1 MLPDSRPLTPDSQLT
16 SSLHR
21 ATTTIDELTR
31 TLTSVSRFSS
41 PEPDNVTTCCCGR
54 EDCEASRAWA
64 EIKSKLESR
73 LVLSAE
79 VGRALLERHEALVR
93 RQKEEVSSD
102 DEDDTISLRPS
113 VDVRVAELVKQNA
126 LLEKR
131 LTQALM
137 HTEMGEQSKEA
148 VIKELDEARTDVA
161 RLSSQNARAV
171 GLENRLAVA
180 LQEKDDLRQEL
191 DSATQRARM
200 TESRIVSYREKCAK
214 LQAQVTRLRE
224 DLNVHRTHRQELS
237 QEILADAKQRLEQL
251 QYHQL
256 GYSADIHDTEVKKVL
271 ESLVADNEALK
282 HDNAELQNLLTAE
295 REELHSLQEEL
306 EERRASDVPVR
317 RGHRFSQSGSSFH
330 YHDTSAPLS
339 PTFQIGTA
347 PTGSALRSRLQA
359 ENAGGQHR
367 SLSVERSR
375 ELTSRR
381 PFEPLT
387 PETERR
393 PLSPD
398 SYIHAGSKWT
408 SFAHPRSNY
417 APSHVSFEDR
427 DSSVTSPER
436 PRAQKPLLLLT
447 RERGVQTDPWNGGSV
462 LSPSPIPRLYG
473 DHTSS
478 HDGQSESSSVID
490 NVHSTAISALVER
503 TTGLLNR
510 LAQADALTLTNRLKR
525 QRLLGAD
532 VSHLSRSTVN
542 AILNDAN
549 ALRNH
554 FRPFLED
561 EKVTTTC
568 TRRDLRGL
576 LKLVKDV
583 FIELG
588 ALRVTL
594 NDVILDPTIAAK
606 VSEIAMNPSKAQ
618 AIDPAS
624 KDDATSPNAPSWIA
638 PLSKLLGLP
647 GGGGAASSDSAAS
660 RALSPPARTLG
671 RGRPPPRIAPKLQP
685 ALSASAMTV
694 NVEFSGAAVG
704 RAVTSTYSA
713 HPSRVGSEFSPAL
726 PPRTPGSGTSSN
738 RKSPAGPAIAQ
749 PAPRLQQGPDLSRSV
764 MGIFAGAPRPAEG
777 DPWVVIPRPPSAS
790 ANASRKVTVTRS
802 ATIAS
807 MSQNQSK
814 TSATATMGRSSLRH
828 AASSGRRLSRIVD
841 AMIDTPQPPAAAS
854 GGQGSH
860 DNGNHDHSDNE
871 TDSGGPPPALERA
884 LRRGLSDSSIHTTF
898 TQHGDDD
905 SRLRP
910 DPRADSS
917 QPGPG
922 DRESVLQALSRK
934 VQAFRFMAPTPAPAE
949 ATTSSA
955 TGETVSRPQTPV
967 ARKKLANGS
976 NSKASE
982 PANASTPR
990 SSPPRPIPRA
1000 SRDVEARGSGDQ
1012 TSTSLF
1018 GLASWTAAY
1027 PDVAIMGDH
1036 HDPSVYAASPRQEP
1050 MLQRSWT
1057 RERDL

>member
-1 MLPDSRPLTPDSQLT
+1 MLPAESRPLTPDSQLT
-16 SSLHR
+16 SSLYR
-21 ATTTIDELTR
+21 VTTTIDELTR

-54 EDCEASRAWA
+54 EDCEASKAWA
-64 EIKSKLESR
+64 AIKSKLESR

-93 RQKEEVSSD
+93 RQKQEILSD
-102 DEDDTISLRPS
+102 DEDDTISFSSS

-131 LTQALM
+131 LAQALM

-148 VIKELDEARTDVA
+148 LMKELDEARTDVA

-180 LQEKDDLRQEL
+180 LQEKDDFRQEL
-191 DSATQRARM
+191 DSATQRARS

-256 GYSADIHDTEVKKVL
+256 GHSADIHDTEVTKVL
-271 ESLVADNEALK
+271 ESLVGDNEALK
-282 HDNAELQNLLTAE
+282 HDNAELQNLLAAE

-306 EERRASDVPVR
+306 EERRASDAPIR
-317 RGHRFSQSGSSFH
+317 RGHRFTQSGSSFN

-347 PTGSALRSRLQA
+347 PTASVLRSRLQA
-359 ENAGGQHR
+359 DNTGDERR

-398 SYIHAGSKWT
+398 SHIHAGSKWT
-408 SFAHPRSNY
+408 SFASPRTSY
-417 APSHVSFEDR
+417 AASHASFEDR
-427 DSSVTSPER
+427 DSSAMSPER
-436 PRAQKPLLLLT
+436 PRAQKSLLLLT
-447 RERGVQTDPWNGGSV
+447 RERGVQTEPWNGSSI

-490 NVHSTAISALVER
+490 NVHSSAIGALVER
-503 TTGLLNR
+503 TTTLLNR
-510 LAQADALTLTNRLKR
+510 IAQADALTLTNRLKR

-532 VSHLSRSTVN
+532 ISHLSRTTVN
-542 AILNDAN
+542 AILNDAS
-549 ALRNH
+549 ALRNS

-583 FIELG
+583 FTELG

-594 NDVILDPTIAAK
+594 NDVILDPTIA
-606 VSEIAMNPSKAQ
+606 PKAV
-618 AIDPAS
+618 DPTPG
-624 KDDATSPNAPSWIA
+624 KDANAPSWIA
-638 PLSKLLGLP
+638 PISKLLGLP
-647 GGGGAASSDSAAS
+647 GGGGVGSSESAAS
-660 RALSPPARTLG
+660 RALSPPARNLG

-713 HPSRVGSEFSPAL
+713 HPSRVGSEFGASL
-726 PPRTPGSGTSSN
+726 PTPGSSASVTSP
-738 RKSPAGPAIAQ
+738 RPAIAQ
-749 PAPRLQQGPDLSRSV
+749 PAPRQGPDLSRSV

-790 ANASRKVTVTRS
+790 RKVTRM
-802 ATIAS
+802 AS
-807 MSQNQSK
+807 VAGMDK
-814 TSATATMGRSSLRH
+814 ATATMGRASLQH
-828 AASSGRRLSRIVD
+828 ATSGRRLSRIVD
-841 AMIDTPQPPAAAS
+841 AMIDTPQPAGP
-854 GGQGSH
+854 GQGEASDQGSNDNDH
-860 DNGNHDHSDNE
+860 DNDY
-871 TDSGGPPPALERA
+871 GGPPPALERG

-898 TQHGDDD
+898 TQHGDDPYHSD
-905 SRLRP
+905 SG
-910 DPRADSS
+910 ADSS
-917 QPGPG
+917 QPA
-922 DRESVLQALSRK
+922 DRQSVLQALSRK
-934 VQAFRFMAPTPAPAE
+934 VQAFRFMAATPAPTE
-949 ATTSSA
+949 ATASSA
-955 TGETVSRPQTPV
+955 AGETATGSRPQTPV
-967 ARKKLANGS
+967 ARRNTTKA
-976 NSKASE
+976 KASE
-982 PANASTPR
+982 QPNVTTPR
-990 SSPPRPIPRA
+990 SSPPRPIPHA
-1000 SRDVEARGSGDQ
+1000 NRDLQAQSTGPG

-1018 GLASWTAAY
+1018 GLSSWTASY
-1027 PDVAIMGDH
+1027 PDVAMED
-1036 HDPSVYAASPRQEP
+1036 HDPSVYAAASPRQEVL
-1050 MLQRSWT
+1050 MQRNQWT
-1057 RERDL
+1057 RERDF

>member
-1 MLPDSRPLTPDSQLT
+1 MLPDSRSLTPDSQLT

-21 ATTTIDELTR
+21 VTTTIDELTR

-93 RQKEEVSSD
+93 RQKKEIPSD
-102 DEDDTISLRPS
+102 DEDETVSLRPS

-137 HTEMGEQSKEA
+137 HTEMGEQSNEGLM
-148 VIKELDEARTDVA
+148 KELDEARTDVA

-191 DSATQRARM
+191 DSATQRARI

-214 LQAQVTRLRE
+214 LQAQVSRLRE
-224 DLNVHRTHRQELS
+224 NLNVHRAHRQELS
-237 QEILADAKQRLEQL
+237 QEILTDAKRRLEQL

-256 GYSADIHDTEVKKVL
+256 GHSADIHDTEVTKVL

-306 EERRASDVPVR
+306 EERRASDALQ
-317 RGHRFSQSGSSFH
+317 RGHRFTQSGSSFY

-339 PTFQIGTA
+339 PTFHIGTA

-359 ENAGGQHR
+359 ENAGGERR

-398 SYIHAGSKWT
+398 SHIHAGSKWT

-427 DSSVTSPER
+427 DSSVMSPER

-447 RERGVQTDPWNGGSV
+447 RERGVQTDPWNGTSV

-490 NVHSTAISALVER
+490 NVHSTAIGSLVER
-503 TTGLLNR
+503 TAALLNR
-510 LAQADALTLTNRLKR
+510 IAQADALTLTNRLKR

-583 FIELG
+583 FTELG

-594 NDVILDPTIAAK
+594 NDVILDPTIASK

-618 AIDPAS
+618 AIDSSS

-638 PLSKLLGLP
+638 PISKLLGLP
-647 GGGGAASSDSAAS
+647 GGSGVGASDSAAS
-660 RALSPPARTLG
+660 RALSPPARNLG

-713 HPSRVGSEFSPAL
+713 HPSRVGSEFSSS
-726 PPRTPGSGTSSN
+726 PGSSSTN
-738 RKSPAGPAIAQ
+738 QGQPNKSPVGLAIVQ
-749 PAPRLQQGPDLSRSV
+749 PTPRGQGPDLSRSV

-790 ANASRKVTVTRS
+790 RTVTVTRS

-807 MSQNQSK
+807 SK
-814 TSATATMGRSSLRH
+814 AAATATMGRSSPRH
-828 AASSGRRLSRIVD
+828 ATSSGRRLSRIVD
-841 AMIDTPQPPAAAS
+841 AMIDTPQLPAVD
-854 GGQGSH
+854 H
-860 DNGNHDHSDNE
+860 VNHDRNSSDNSN
-871 TDSGGPPPALERA
+871 DGGGPPPALERA

-898 TQHGDDD
+898 TQHGNDTH
-905 SRLRP
+905 
-910 DPRADSS
+910 
-917 QPGPG
+917 PGPDAEQATEPA

-934 VQAFRFMAPTPAPAE
+934 VQAFRFIAPMRAPAE
-949 ATTSSA
+949 ATASSGTS
-955 TGETVSRPQTPV
+955 ETAALILQGSRPQTPV
-967 ARKKLANGS
+967 AGRRKA
-976 NSKASE
+976 KASE
-982 PANASTPR
+982 QQADASTPR

-1000 SRDVEARGSGDQ
+1000 SRDSHAPAQAQAQGAGQ

-1018 GLASWTAAY
+1018 GLSSWTAAY
-1027 PDVAIMGDH
+1027 PDVAMGDH
-1036 HDPSVYAASPRQEP
+1036 HDPSVYAGSPRQEP
-1050 MLQRSWT
+1050 QLQRNWT
-1057 RERDL
+1057 RERGF

>member
-1 MLPDSRPLTPDSQLT
+1 M
-16 SSLHR
+16 
-21 ATTTIDELTR
+21 
-31 TLTSVSRFSS
+31 
-41 PEPDNVTTCCCGR
+41 
-54 EDCEASRAWA
+54 
-64 EIKSKLESR
+64 
-73 LVLSAE
+73 
-79 VGRALLERHEALVR
+79 
-93 RQKEEVSSD
+93 
-102 DEDDTISLRPS
+102 
-113 VDVRVAELVKQNA
+113 
-126 LLEKR
+126 
-131 LTQALM
+131 
-137 HTEMGEQSKEA
+137 
-148 VIKELDEARTDVA
+148 
-161 RLSSQNARAV
+161 
-171 GLENRLAVA
+171 
-180 LQEKDDLRQEL
+180 
-191 DSATQRARM
+191 
-200 TESRIVSYREKCAK
+200 
-214 LQAQVTRLRE
+214 
-224 DLNVHRTHRQELS
+224 
-237 QEILADAKQRLEQL
+237 
-251 QYHQL
+251 
-256 GYSADIHDTEVKKVL
+256 
-271 ESLVADNEALK
+271 
-282 HDNAELQNLLTAE
+282 
-295 REELHSLQEEL
+295 
-306 EERRASDVPVR
+306 
-317 RGHRFSQSGSSFH
+317 
-330 YHDTSAPLS
+330 
-339 PTFQIGTA
+339 
-347 PTGSALRSRLQA
+347 
-359 ENAGGQHR
+359 
-367 SLSVERSR
+367 ERSR

-381 PFEPLT
+381 PFVCSPRGSYILHDIDLVLQEPLT

-398 SYIHAGSKWT
+398 SHIHAGSKWT
-408 SFAHPRSNY
+408 SFAHSRSNY
-417 APSHVSFEDR
+417 APSHVSYEDH
-427 DSSVTSPER
+427 DSSVMSAER

-447 RERGVQTDPWNGGSV
+447 RERAVQTDPWIGGNV

-503 TTGLLNR
+503 TTSLLNR

-549 ALRNH
+549 AMRNH

-583 FIELG
+583 FTELG

-594 NDVILDPTIAAK
+594 NDVILDPTIASK

-624 KDDATSPNAPSWIA
+624 KDDATNPNAPSWIA
-638 PLSKLLGLP
+638 PLSKFLGLP

-660 RALSPPARTLG
+660 RALSPPARNIG

-685 ALSASAMTV
+685 ALSSSAMTV

-713 HPSRVGSEFSPAL
+713 HPSRVGSEFSP
-726 PPRTPGSGTSSN
+726 PGSGTSTSQ
-738 RKSPAGPAIAQ
+738 KSPMGPTIVQ
-749 PAPRLQQGPDLSRSV
+749 PTPRVQQGPDLSRSV

-790 ANASRKVTVTRS
+790 ANANASRKVTVTRS

-807 MSQNQSK
+807 INQSK
-814 TSATATMGRSSLRH
+814 AGGATATATMGRSSLR
-828 AASSGRRLSRIVD
+828 AAGSSGRRLSRIVD
-841 AMIDTPQPPAAAS
+841 AMIDTPQPLAAPS
-854 GGQGSH
+854 GAQGPH
-860 DNGNHDHSDNE
+860 DNGNHDRNDSENDI
-871 TDSGGPPPALERA
+871 DSGGPPPALERA

-898 TQHGDDD
+898 TQHGDDPHP
-905 SRLRP
+905 RP
-910 DPRADSS
+910 GTEADSS

-922 DRESVLQALSRK
+922 DRESVLQALSRR

-949 ATTSSA
+949 ATTNSA

-967 ARKKLANGS
+967 ARKKLANNTS
-976 NSKASE
+976 NNTSSNSNLNSKASE
-982 PANASTPR
+982 RADASTPR

-1000 SRDVEARGSGDQ
+1000 SRDAQGQ

-1018 GLASWTAAY
+1018 GLSTWTAAY
-1027 PDVAIMGDH
+1027 PDVGIMGEH

-1050 MLQRSWT
+1050 LLQRSWT